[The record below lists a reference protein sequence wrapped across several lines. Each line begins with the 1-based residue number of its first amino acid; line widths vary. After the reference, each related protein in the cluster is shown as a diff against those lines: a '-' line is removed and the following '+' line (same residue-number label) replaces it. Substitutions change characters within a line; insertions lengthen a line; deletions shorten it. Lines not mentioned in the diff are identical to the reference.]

1 MKKQPISILVVITL
15 LCVFFTAGF
24 FVGRSFSQ
32 GDIQLS
38 VLPTPTAQEAST
50 TATQAQQVQAVSEED
65 GTQSTTEAHSNGLIN
80 INTATREELMELSGI
95 GEVLAQRI
103 IDYREANGPFS
114 APEDLLAVSGIGQKK
129 LTAILDSIT
138 TGG

>member
-38 VLPTPTAQEAST
+38 VLPTPTAQEASI
-50 TATQAQQVQAVSEED
+50 TATQAQQVQAVSED

>member
-1 MKKQPISILVVITL
+1 MKKPPISILVVITL

-24 FVGRSFSQ
+24 FVGRNFSQ

-38 VLPTPTAQEAST
+38 VFPAPTVQEAST
-50 TATQAQQVQAVSEED
+50 ATTQAQQVQAVSEET
-65 GTQSTTEAHSNGLIN
+65 TQSTTETHSDGLIN
-80 INTATREELMELSGI
+80 INTATREELMELPGI

-129 LTAILDSIT
+129 LAAILDLIT